1 MGGSKGLGGRD
12 PIQESAPV
20 ASPNELHHAD
30 ILTDVYA
37 IASLV
42 LGLHVQVQV
51 CQQSTVRDPICL
63 RGSFVA
69 PVLVFLEPPL
79 KVH

>member
-1 MGGSKGLGGRD
+1 MGGSKGPGGRD

-42 LGLHVQVQV
+42 LGLQVQV
-51 CQQSTVRDPICL
+51 CQ
-63 RGSFVA
+63 
-69 PVLVFLEPPL
+69 
-79 KVH
+79 